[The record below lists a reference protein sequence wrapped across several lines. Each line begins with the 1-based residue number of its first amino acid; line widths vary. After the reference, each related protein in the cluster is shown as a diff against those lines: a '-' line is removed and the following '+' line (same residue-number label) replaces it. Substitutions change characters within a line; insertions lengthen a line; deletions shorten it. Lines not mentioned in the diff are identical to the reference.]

1 MGNGMM
7 KDEMKMKH
15 MGAMMGDMSHMMK
28 SMSDKMGSGTMAKD
42 DMMMQQEKMKKM
54 KDQMSGM

>member
-1 MGNGMM
+1 MM
-7 KDEMKMKH
+7 K
-15 MGAMMGDMSHMMK
+15 G
-28 SMSDKMGSGTMAKD
+28 MSDKMGSGTTTKD